1 MLNLT
6 IVQGLLNK
14 EHKILDNLGEK
25 QRKSGIEYGLSTK
38 ENSTDT
44 ADLITSENW
53 INVLREKTSPEMDIW
68 MHGSLP
74 SIELQPDSGDES
86 SDSGADQPP
95 LRSDR
100 MASGTNPPDRV
111 TSQDI
116 SRTPTAT
123 RTTSEMLRVPS
134 HQRGTS
140 RSSGHSSTTSQGT
153 QRLLDWT
160 PLLQWPFREDKDSKD
175 DRKPDERVNVWLEK
189 VHKAVGRAHHNEFDL
204 AAQSQSTTGIRGF
217 IPVPTTLKKTPIRG
231 STRDEV
237 QEHLSAINEELL
249 QQTRT
254 REPMSGGSPTGAGQ
268 NGTQEN
274 SSSREINL
282 VFTYARR
289 LLKLFVPETFSVDEL
304 AGDMWSTADRPIV
317 CLYWGLIDR
326 LLTVRGTDLR
336 KMAWLIVP
344 LEYQRTAI
352 ACDRGDAAAEG
363 HVRHNTTCRDTP

>member
-1 MLNLT
+1 
-6 IVQGLLNK
+6 
-14 EHKILDNLGEK
+14 
-25 QRKSGIEYGLSTK
+25 
-38 ENSTDT
+38 
-44 ADLITSENW
+44 
-53 INVLREKTSPEMDIW
+53 

-74 SIELQPDSGDES
+74 SINLQPDSGDES
-86 SDSGADQPP
+86 SDSGAEQSP
-95 LRSDR
+95 RRGDR
-100 MASGTNPPDRV
+100 AASGSSLPDRV

-204 AAQSQSTTGIRGF
+204 APQSQDTTGTRRF
-217 IPVPTTLKKTPIRG
+217 IPVPATLKKTPIRG

-237 QEHLSAINEELL
+237 QEHLSAINAELL

-254 REPMSGGSPTGAGQ
+254 RDPVSGGSPTAAGQ

-274 SSSREINL
+274 GSSREINL

-326 LLTVRGTDLR
+326 LLTVRVTDLR
-336 KMAWLIVP
+336 KTAWLIVP

-352 ACDRGDAAAEG
+352 ACDRVDAAAEG